1 MKFLSMSVTDKGL
14 VRKNNE
20 DHLLE
25 MPELG
30 LFAVADG
37 MGGEMFGEVASETAV
52 NALRD
57 FVTENRAVID
67 AFQMNSSAENKVQ
80 VLDML
85 ADALRDAN
93 AKVFKEADSRDID
106 GKMGTTLTV
115 LLVIDSSGFMVH
127 TGDSRLYMIRNGETT
142 QLSTD
147 HTLINDYKKQFGDY
161 SGVFDAKFSG
171 ILTKAVGVQEY
182 VEPEKL
188 TFAILPE
195 DKYLLCS
202 DGLYNGLECDTPDFG
217 TIFDE
222 PFEDPQKEKE
232 RLKEAMRNLTDIV
245 YKNGAPDN
253 VSMILVSAF
262 SEDEEEVT
270 GTREFIKKFDKIRSM
285 ELFKDLEYKELLAVM
300 AQVEIRTYN
309 KYDVISKMSAADREL
324 FIILDGKVSALK
336 GTKLLKTFRSGDHI
350 GDVAF
355 LSGEIPAYNLF
366 LDKTSSFLVIKKS
379 AFDKIVAEEP
389 VIGVKLLTQLATVLA
404 KQTNIATGLIN
415 EQ

>member
-1 MKFLSMSVTDKGL
+1 MKFLSMSLTDKGL

-25 MPELG
+25 MPEIG

-37 MGGEMFGEVASETAV
+37 MGGELYGEVASETAI
-52 NALRD
+52 NALHD

-85 ADALRDAN
+85 ADALRNAN
-93 AKVFKEADSRDID
+93 AKVFKEADKRDID
-106 GKMGTTLTV
+106 GKMGTTLTA

-171 ILTKAVGVQEY
+171 ILTKAVGIQEY

-217 TIFDE
+217 TIFDA

-355 LSGEIPAYNLF
+355 LSGEIPTYNLF

-389 VIGVKLLTQLATVLA
+389 IIGVKLLTQLATVLA

>member
-1 MKFLSMSVTDKGL
+1 MKFLSMSLTDKGL

-25 MPELG
+25 VPELG
-30 LFAVADG
+30 LFAIADG
-37 MGGEMFGEVASETAV
+37 MGGELCGEIASETAI

-67 AFQMNSSAENKVQ
+67 AFQMNSSAENKTQ

-85 ADALRDAN
+85 ADALRHAN
-93 AKVFKEADSRDID
+93 AKVFKEASQRDID
-106 GKMGTTLTV
+106 GKMGTTLTA
-115 LLVIDSSGFMVH
+115 LLVIDSTGFMVH
-127 TGDSRLYMIRNGETT
+127 AGDSRLYMIRHREVT

-147 HTLINDYKKQFGDY
+147 HTLINDYRKQFGDY
-161 SGVFDAKFSG
+161 SGIFDAKFSG
-171 ILTKAVGVQEY
+171 ILTKAVGIQEY

-202 DGLYNGLECDTPDFG
+202 DGLYNGLGSDTPDFG
-217 TIFDE
+217 AIFDTA
-222 PFEDPQKEKE
+222 FEDQQKEKE
-232 RLKEAMRNLTDIV
+232 RLKAAMRSLTDVV
-245 YKNGAPDN
+245 YQNGAPDN

-262 SEDEEEVT
+262 SVDEEEVT
-270 GTREFIKKFDKIRSM
+270 GTREFIKKFDKIRSI
-285 ELFKDLEYKELLAVM
+285 ELFKDLEYRELLAVM

-336 GTKLLKTFRSGDHI
+336 GSKLLKTFHSGDHI

-355 LSGEIPAYNLF
+355 LSGEMPAYNLF

-389 VIGVKLLTQLATVLA
+389 IIGVKLLTQLATVLA
-404 KQTNIATGLIN
+404 KQTNIATGLIS

>member
-1 MKFLSMSVTDKGL
+1 MKFLSMSLTDKGL

-25 MPELG
+25 MPEIG

-37 MGGEMFGEVASETAV
+37 MGGELYGEVASETAI
-52 NALRD
+52 NALHD

-85 ADALRDAN
+85 ADALRNAN
-93 AKVFKEADSRDID
+93 AKVFKEADKRDID
-106 GKMGTTLTV
+106 GKMGTTLTA

-217 TIFDE
+217 GIFDA

-355 LSGEIPAYNLF
+355 LSGEIPTYNLF

-389 VIGVKLLTQLATVLA
+389 IIGVKLLTQLATVLA

>member
-1 MKFLSMSVTDKGL
+1 MKFLSMSLTDKGL

-25 MPELG
+25 MPEIG

-37 MGGEMFGEVASETAV
+37 MGGELYGEVASETAI
-52 NALRD
+52 NALHD

-85 ADALRDAN
+85 ADALRNAN
-93 AKVFKEADSRDID
+93 AKVFKEADKRDID
-106 GKMGTTLTV
+106 GKMGTTLTA

-171 ILTKAVGVQEY
+171 ILTKAVGIQEY

-217 TIFDE
+217 GIFDA
-222 PFEDPQKEKE
+222 PFEDTQKEKE

-355 LSGEIPAYNLF
+355 LSGEIPTYNLF

-389 VIGVKLLTQLATVLA
+389 IIGVKLLTQLATVLA

>member
-1 MKFLSMSVTDKGL
+1 MKFLSMSLTDKGL

-25 MPELG
+25 MPEIG

-37 MGGEMFGEVASETAV
+37 MGGELYGEVASETAI

-85 ADALRDAN
+85 ADALRNAN
-93 AKVFKEADSRDID
+93 AKVFKEADKRDID
-106 GKMGTTLTV
+106 GKMGTTLTA

-171 ILTKAVGVQEY
+171 ILTKAVGIQEY

-217 TIFDE
+217 TIFDA

-355 LSGEIPAYNLF
+355 LSGEIPTYNLF

-389 VIGVKLLTQLATVLA
+389 IIGVKLLTQLATVLA

>member
-25 MPELG
+25 VPELG

-57 FVTENRAVID
+57 FVTENWAVID

-93 AKVFKEADSRDID
+93 AKVFKEADRRDID

-202 DGLYNGLECDTPDFG
+202 DGLYNGLGSDTPDFNG
-217 TIFDE
+217 IFDT

-262 SEDEEEVT
+262 TMDEEEVT
-270 GTREFIKKFDKIRSM
+270 GTREFIKKFDKIRSI
-285 ELFKDLEYKELLAVM
+285 ELFKDLEYRELLAVM

-309 KYDVISKMSAADREL
+309 KYDVISKTAAADREL

-336 GTKLLKTFRSGDHI
+336 GSKLLKTFRSGDHI

-355 LSGEIPAYNLF
+355 LSGEMPTYNLL

-389 VIGVKLLTQLATVLA
+389 IIGVKLLTQLATVLA
-404 KQTNIATGLIN
+404 KQTNIATELIK

>member
-93 AKVFKEADSRDID
+93 AKVFKEADRRDID

-202 DGLYNGLECDTPDFG
+202 DGLYNGLSSDTPNFG

-222 PFEDPQKEKE
+222 PFENPQKEKE
-232 RLKEAMRNLTDIV
+232 RLKEAMRSLTDIV

-355 LSGEIPAYNLF
+355 LSGEIPTYNLF

-389 VIGVKLLTQLATVLA
+389 IIGVKLLTQLATVLA

>member
-1 MKFLSMSVTDKGL
+1 MKFLSMSLTDKGL

-30 LFAVADG
+30 LFAIADG
-37 MGGEMFGEVASETAV
+37 MGGELCGEVASEIAV
-52 NALRD
+52 NTLRD

-85 ADALRDAN
+85 ADALRNAN
-93 AKVFKEADSRDID
+93 AKVFKEADKRDIN
-106 GKMGTTLTV
+106 GKMGTTLTA

-127 TGDSRLYMIRNGETT
+127 TGDSRLYMIRQSEIT

-171 ILTKAVGVQEY
+171 ILTKAIGIQEY

-217 TIFDE
+217 GIFDA
-222 PFEDPQKEKE
+222 PFEDSQKEKE

-262 SEDEEEVT
+262 STDEEEVT

-355 LSGEIPAYNLF
+355 LSGEIPTYNLF
-366 LDKTSSFLVIKKS
+366 LDKPSSFLVIKKS

-389 VIGVKLLTQLATVLA
+389 IIGVKLLTQLATVLA

>member
-25 MPELG
+25 VPELG

-57 FVTENRAVID
+57 FVTENWAVID

-93 AKVFKEADSRDID
+93 AKVFKEADRRDID

-217 TIFDE
+217 EIFNE

-355 LSGEIPAYNLF
+355 LSGEVPAYNLF

-389 VIGVKLLTQLATVLA
+389 IIGVKLLTQLATVLA

>member
-93 AKVFKEADSRDID
+93 AKVFKEADRRDID

-217 TIFDE
+217 SIFDE

-262 SEDEEEVT
+262 TEDEEEVT

-355 LSGEIPAYNLF
+355 LSGEVPAYNLF

-389 VIGVKLLTQLATVLA
+389 IIGVKLLTQLATVLA

-415 EQ
+415 E

>member
-30 LFAVADG
+30 LFAIADG
-37 MGGEMFGEVASETAV
+37 MGGELCGEVASETAV

-217 TIFDE
+217 SIFDE

-253 VSMILVSAF
+253 VSMILVSVF
-262 SEDEEEVT
+262 TEDEEEVT

-355 LSGEIPAYNLF
+355 LSGEVPAYNLF

-389 VIGVKLLTQLATVLA
+389 IIGVKLLTQLATVLA

-415 EQ
+415 E

>member
-37 MGGEMFGEVASETAV
+37 MGGELYGEVASETAV

-93 AKVFKEADSRDID
+93 AKVFKEADKRDID
-106 GKMGTTLTV
+106 GKMGTTLTA

-171 ILTKAVGVQEY
+171 ILTKAVGIQEY

-217 TIFDE
+217 GIFDA
-222 PFEDPQKEKE
+222 PFEDTQKEKE

-355 LSGEIPAYNLF
+355 LSGEVPAYNLF

-389 VIGVKLLTQLATVLA
+389 IIGVKLLTQLATVLA

>member
-1 MKFLSMSVTDKGL
+1 MKFLSMSLTDKGL

-25 MPELG
+25 VPELG

-37 MGGEMFGEVASETAV
+37 MGGEMFGEVASEIAV
-52 NALRD
+52 NTLRD
-57 FVTENRAVID
+57 FVMENRAVID

-85 ADALRDAN
+85 ADALRNAN
-93 AKVFKEADSRDID
+93 AKVFKEADKRDID

-171 ILTKAVGVQEY
+171 ILTKAVGIQEY

-202 DGLYNGLECDTPDFG
+202 DGLYNGLECDMPDFG
-217 TIFDE
+217 GIFDA

-355 LSGEIPAYNLF
+355 LSGEMPAYNLF

>member
-1 MKFLSMSVTDKGL
+1 MKFLSMSLTDKGL

-30 LFAVADG
+30 LFAIADG
-37 MGGEMFGEVASETAV
+37 MGGELCGEVASEIAV
-52 NALRD
+52 NTLRD

-85 ADALRDAN
+85 ADALRNAN
-93 AKVFKEADSRDID
+93 AKVFKEADKRDIN
-106 GKMGTTLTV
+106 GKMGTTLTA

-127 TGDSRLYMIRNGETT
+127 TGDSRLYMIRQSEIT

-171 ILTKAVGVQEY
+171 ILTKAIGIQEY

-217 TIFDE
+217 GIFDA
-222 PFEDPQKEKE
+222 PFEDSQKEKE

-262 SEDEEEVT
+262 STDEEEVT

-285 ELFKDLEYKELLAVM
+285 ELFKVLEYKELLAVM

-355 LSGEIPAYNLF
+355 LSGEIPTYNLF

-389 VIGVKLLTQLATVLA
+389 IIGVKLLTQLATVLA
-404 KQTNIATGLIN
+404 KQTNIAAGLIN

>member
-30 LFAVADG
+30 LFAIADG
-37 MGGEMFGEVASETAV
+37 MGGELCGEVASETAV

-142 QLSTD
+142 QLSTY
-147 HTLINDYKKQFGDY
+147 HTLINDYKRQFGDY

-217 TIFDE
+217 SIFDE

-262 SEDEEEVT
+262 TEDEEEVT

-355 LSGEIPAYNLF
+355 LSGEVPAYNLF

-389 VIGVKLLTQLATVLA
+389 IIGVKLLTQLATVLA

>member
-1 MKFLSMSVTDKGL
+1 MKFLSMSLTDKGL

-30 LFAVADG
+30 LFAIADG
-37 MGGEMFGEVASETAV
+37 MGGELCGEVASEIAV
-52 NALRD
+52 NTLRD

-85 ADALRDAN
+85 ADALRNAN
-93 AKVFKEADSRDID
+93 AKVFKEADKRDIN
-106 GKMGTTLTV
+106 GKMGTTLTA

-127 TGDSRLYMIRNGETT
+127 TGDSRLYMIRQSEIT

-171 ILTKAVGVQEY
+171 ILTKAIGIQEY

-217 TIFDE
+217 GIFDA
-222 PFEDPQKEKE
+222 PFEDSQKEKE

-262 SEDEEEVT
+262 STDEEEVT

-355 LSGEIPAYNLF
+355 LSGEIPTYNLF

-389 VIGVKLLTQLATVLA
+389 IIGVKLLTQLATVLA
-404 KQTNIATGLIN
+404 KQTNIAAGLIN